1 MRGVPLLDALRDA
14 VGAAN
19 VLTDADVV
27 AGYCVDWTGRFAGR
41 TDAVVRPGSTDEVA
55 AVLRAC
61 SEHGAAVV
69 PQGGNTG
76 LVGGSVPLHREIV
89 LSLSRMRA
97 VDDIDALAGQV
108 TADAGATV
116 AAVDA
121 AAATLGLAYPV
132 DLASRDSA
140 TVGGTIATN
149 AAGLHA
155 LRYGDTRAQV
165 VGLEA
170 VFADG
175 TVASHLGGL
184 VRDNT
189 GYHLP
194 SLLCG
199 SEGTLAVVTRARLR
213 LVARPQARVVALL
226 AFASTSD
233 AVAAAADARR
243 ALPSLE
249 AAELF
254 LEPGLRLV
262 CDHLGEP
269 GPFASPAGAYRLL
282 EAADRTDPTD
292 ALAETVANL
301 AGVVDAAV
309 ASDPTPAARLWSYR
323 ERHTEAIN
331 TLGPPHKLDVA
342 LPLAGLAAFVDA
354 VPAVVTAIEPDAR
367 TWIFGHAA
375 DGNVHVN
382 VSGLAPADERVDDA
396 VLRLV
401 AASGGSISAEH
412 GIGSAKRA
420 WLALSRSP
428 AELAAFRAL
437 KRALDPLG
445 ILNPNVL
452 LQEPPATD
460 G

>member
-1 MRGVPLLDALRDA
+1 
-14 VGAAN
+14 
-19 VLTDADVV
+19 
-27 AGYCVDWTGRFAGR
+27 
-41 TDAVVRPGSTDEVA
+41 
-55 AVLRAC
+55 
-61 SEHGAAVV
+61 
-69 PQGGNTG
+69 
-76 LVGGSVPLHREIV
+76 
-89 LSLSRMRA
+89 
-97 VDDIDALAGQV
+97 
-108 TADAGATV
+108 
-116 AAVDA
+116 
-121 AAATLGLAYPV
+121 
-132 DLASRDSA
+132 
-140 TVGGTIATN
+140 
-149 AAGLHA
+149 
-155 LRYGDTRAQV
+155 
-165 VGLEA
+165 
-170 VFADG
+170 
-175 TVASHLGGL
+175 

-269 GPFASPAGAYRLL
+269 GPFASPAGAYLLL